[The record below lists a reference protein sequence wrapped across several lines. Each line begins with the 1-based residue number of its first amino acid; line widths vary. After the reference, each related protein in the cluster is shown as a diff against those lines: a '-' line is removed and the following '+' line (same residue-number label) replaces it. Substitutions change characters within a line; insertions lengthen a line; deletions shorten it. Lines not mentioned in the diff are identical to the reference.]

1 MRYVAMIGIGLL
13 LAGCVSY
20 ADIQARPPVH
30 EGKTSKTPDQVANC
44 VLPKWMESSAST
56 HIVPDGDARVIVVP
70 SNAELITMTLT
81 ASPSGAVA
89 MRTQP
94 SMSTFDKQWEQA
106 QTCL

>member
-1 MRYVAMIGIGLL
+1 MIGVAVL

-20 ADIQARPPVH
+20 ADIQKRPPVH
-30 EGKTSKTPDQVANC
+30 EGKTSKSPDQVASC
-44 VLPKWMESSAST
+44 VLPKWMETSASA

-81 ASPSGAVA
+81 ASSGGDVA

-94 SMSTFDKQWEQA
+94 SVSTFDKQWQQA
-106 QTCL
+106 QSCL